1 MKKKE
6 SLIHVKLE
14 YGEALESKR
23 EILSSEMNLLRI
35 AKVIKRYR
43 VLRSEELK
51 IKTKMHRTLKEI
63 VTALKKMQTSLP
75 KLEIPEI
82 LKKDREEFEETENEN
97 EVPEIKEDKYDEGIE
112 SQLQEIKEKLK
123 AIGQ

>member
-1 MKKKE
+1 MKKQ

-14 YGEALESKR
+14 YNEALQSKR

-35 AKVIKRYR
+35 AKLIKKYR
-43 VLRSEELK
+43 ILRTEELK
-51 IKTKMHRTLKEI
+51 IKTKLHRTLKEI
-63 VTALKKMQTSLP
+63 TTNLKKMQTSLP

-82 LKKDREEFEETENEN
+82 LKKDREIEETISEE
-97 EVPEIKEDKYDEGIE
+97 PKIKEEQYDEGIE
-112 SQLQEIKEKLK
+112 SQLQEIKDKLK